1 MTLPRLTAL
10 ACALTL
16 LSGCVVPIPVGVF
29 SSGPVAAKDFRE
41 APAGPAGDIVREVNA
56 FRAQNGLPPL
66 SWNDR
71 LAAAALGHA
80 QDLDRSGTF
89 AHEGSRGSTLESRL
103 NGAGYRWCAAAEN
116 ISRGQPTPA
125 RVVSG
130 WINSPGHRANML
142 KTNVREAG
150 AALSAE
156 RGRNLWVLNLGA
168 GCF

>member
-16 LSGCVVPIPVGVF
+16 LSGCVVPIPVGVV
-29 SSGPVAAKDFRE
+29 SSGPVAAKDFRA

-56 FRAQNGLPPL
+56 FRAQNGLAPL

-71 LAAAALGHA
+71 LAGAALSHA

-89 AHEGSRGSTLESRL
+89 GHVGSQGSTLQGRL
-103 NGAGYRWCAAAEN
+103 KASGYRWCAAAEN
-116 ISRGQPTPA
+116 VSRGQPTPA

-130 WINSPGHRANML
+130 WIGSPGHRENML
-142 KTNVREAG
+142 KTNVHEAG

-156 RGRNLWVLNLGA
+156 RGRNVWVLNLGA